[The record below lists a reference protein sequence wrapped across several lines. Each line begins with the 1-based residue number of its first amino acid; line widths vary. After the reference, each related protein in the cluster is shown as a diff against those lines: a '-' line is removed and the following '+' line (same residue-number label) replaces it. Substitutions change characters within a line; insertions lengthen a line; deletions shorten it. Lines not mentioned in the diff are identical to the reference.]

1 MPTFVSDERIIRIIR
16 DATQL
21 SDSVQIPRFLRTQGF
36 IIADFALVTR
46 KTLQELITY
55 LKSQGFQIRPTD
67 RRHSLISVLTEWIEG
82 EWQREAQ
89 EQARQARQVQIE
101 AIVKAQEQAPQA
113 RQAQLEAQRLEEVR
127 RQEQAYQA
135 QIEAQRQE
143 EIQQQEQACQALF
156 LAQVKA
162 RNQSWW

>member
-46 KTLQELITY
+46 KTLQELIVY

-82 EWQREAQ
+82 ELQKEAQ

-101 AIVKAQEQAPQA
+101 AIVKAQEQARQA
-113 RQAQLEAQRLEEVR
+113 RQAQ
-127 RQEQAYQA
+127 
-135 QIEAQRQE
+135 IKAQRQE
-143 EIQQQEQACQALF
+143 EIQQQEQARQALF
-156 LAQVKA
+156 LAQPWWPLETQNQA
-162 RNQSWW
+162 SSQSQSWW

>member
-1 MPTFVSDERIIRIIR
+1 MPTFVSDERTIRIIR

-21 SDSVQIPRFLRTQGF
+21 SNSVQIPRFLRTQGF

-46 KTLQELITY
+46 KTLQELIAY

-67 RRHSLISVLTEWIEG
+67 RRHSLISVLIEWIEG
-82 EWQREAQ
+82 EWQKEAQ
-89 EQARQARQVQIE
+89 EQARQARQ
-101 AIVKAQEQAPQA
+101 AK
-113 RQAQLEAQRLEEVR
+113 LEARRLEEVR
-127 RQEQAYQA
+127 RQEQAYQAKLEARRLEEVRRQAYQA

-143 EIQQQEQACQALF
+143 EIQQQEQARQALF

-162 RNQSWW
+162 QNQSWW

>member
-1 MPTFVSDERIIRIIR
+1 MPTFVSDERTIRIIR

-46 KTLQELITY
+46 KTLQELIAY
-55 LKSQGFQIRPTD
+55 LKSQGFQIQLTD

-82 EWQREAQ
+82 EWQKEAQ
-89 EQARQARQVQIE
+89 EQARQARQ
-101 AIVKAQEQAPQA
+101 
-113 RQAQLEAQRLEEVR
+113 AQLEARRLEEVR
-127 RQEQAYQA
+127 QQAYQA

-143 EIQQQEQACQALF
+143 EIQQQEQARQALF

-162 RNQSWW
+162 QNQSWW

>member
-1 MPTFVSDERIIRIIR
+1 MPTFVSDERTIRIIR

-36 IIADFALVTR
+36 IIADFALITR
-46 KTLQELITY
+46 KTLQELIAY

-89 EQARQARQVQIE
+89 EQARQARQ
-101 AIVKAQEQAPQA
+101 
-113 RQAQLEAQRLEEVR
+113 AQLEARRLEEVR
-127 RQEQAYQA
+127 RQAYQA

-143 EIQQQEQACQALF
+143 ETQQQEQARQALF

-162 RNQSWW
+162 QNQSWW

>member
-1 MPTFVSDERIIRIIR
+1 MPTFVSDERTIRIIR

-36 IIADFALVTR
+36 IIADFALITR
-46 KTLQELITY
+46 KTLQELIAY

-89 EQARQARQVQIE
+89 EQARQARQ
-101 AIVKAQEQAPQA
+101 
-113 RQAQLEAQRLEEVR
+113 AQLEARRLEEVR
-127 RQEQAYQA
+127 RQAYQA

-143 EIQQQEQACQALF
+143 ETQQQEQA
-156 LAQVKA
+156 
-162 RNQSWW
+162 R